1 MKNLL
6 KEDILMN
13 EFDLVDL
20 ACIKESNLSIAK
32 NLIDIKF
39 LLQRILMVL
48 ETIETKQKY
57 E

>member
-1 MKNLL
+1 
-6 KEDILMN
+6 MN
-13 EFDLVDL
+13 DMISATDL

-39 LLQRILMVL
+39 LLRQILNTL
-48 ETIETKQKY
+48 EKIEVKQGY

>member
-1 MKNLL
+1 MG
-6 KEDILMN
+6 DIVTMT
-13 EFDLVDL
+13 DL

-39 LLQRILMVL
+39 LLRQVL
-48 ETIETKQKY
+48 NTLEKIEVKQGY